1 MASSASTQVPPP
13 IAQTIH
19 LEPGQT
25 GELAGVVFRLSLAAV
40 RTAVILESTDPLT
53 FDIDAGNLKFPAD
66 PEAEPL

>member
-1 MASSASTQVPPP
+1 MASSAASKPTRKP
-13 IAQTIH
+13 I
-19 LEPGQT
+19 LYLDPSQT
-25 GELAGVVFRLSLAAV
+25 GALAGVVFRLSPAAV

>member
-25 GELAGVVFRLSLAAV
+25 RELAGVVFVLCPWAERATVTLA
-40 RTAVILESTDPLT
+40 STEPLT
-53 FDIDAGNLKFPAD
+53 FRLDAGNLKFPED
-66 PEAEPL
+66 ER